1 MRPVSQVDVPAS
13 DPPVAKVGTGA
24 SPANEVV
31 VPELSL
37 PLPVKEDVT
46 DKQPLAVVTAAAAEA
61 EPSRFAPGFAAKMNM
76 VADLVLV
83 VASLLIS
90 TSLMGHDLHLERTD
104 VWVLLAVGV
113 ISWLVVGTALCV
125 YDVRF
130 ADRERLDDL
139 ALISIQVMVVTVVLF
154 LTRLVMGTE
163 SWIVALSLFPP
174 LLWPA
179 VVLPRLSFFRRLA
192 VQESPLD
199 EVLIIGVGPMGR
211 LTGEDLN
218 TKHRRRVIGYLG
230 FGQETS
236 TAAPPAPVL
245 GTVKDLEHVLCTV
258 PVDEV
263 YIAGNILKQS
273 AEMQAAVKMCENFGI
288 PFALPAYHFR
298 FDRARPIDDHAV
310 SDGYLHF
317 LTHAFQ
323 PHQMALKRLFDIV
336 SSAAALTALSPLL
349 VGVALAVKFT
359 SRGPIFFKQER
370 VGLHGKPF
378 GMLKFRSMVVN
389 AEELKAKLE
398 AQNEQTGPVFKMK
411 NDPRIT
417 GIGRFIRKYSIDE
430 LPQLI
435 NVLRGEMSVV
445 GPRPPIP
452 KEVARYAA
460 WQRRRL
466 SVRPGLT
473 CIWQV
478 SGRNQISFEDWM
490 YLDMQYIDHWSLKN
504 DINLILKTVPVVIT
518 GSGAS

>member
-1 MRPVSQVDVPAS
+1 MRPASRIEPTSGEPTTPPEPART
-13 DPPVAKVGTGA
+13 DAPPLEAAGA
-24 SPANEVV
+24 
-31 VPELSL
+31 
-37 PLPVKEDVT
+37 
-46 DKQPLAVVTAAAAEA
+46 TAAPSTQEKNPTSSAALEA
-61 EPSRFAPGFAAKMNM
+61 EPAPRFAAGFAAKLN
-76 VADLVLV
+76 LV
-83 VASLLIS
+83 VDLLLVAVALLAS
-90 TSLMGHDLHLERTD
+90 TALMGHALRWERAD
-104 VWVLLAVGV
+104 MWALLGVGMGT
-113 ISWLVVGTALCV
+113 WLLVGTALCL

-139 ALISIQVMVVTVVLF
+139 ALVSITVMVVTVVL
-154 LTRLVMGTE
+154 LLSRLVMGTDAGV
-163 SWIVALSLFPP
+163 VALSFFPVM
-174 LLWPA
+174 LWPA
-179 VVLPRLSFFRRLA
+179 VTLPRQFIFKRLSVREA
-192 VQESPLD
+192 PLD

-211 LTGEDLN
+211 LTGEDLSS
-218 TKHRRRVIGYLG
+218 KHRRKVIGHLSLSG
-230 FGQETS
+230 E
-236 TAAPPAPVL
+236 TAASAMQAPVL
-245 GTVKDLEHVLCTV
+245 GSVKELERLLCTV

-263 YIAGNILKQS
+263 YVAGNMFKHTKEIQEAIKL
-273 AEMQAAVKMCENFGI
+273 CENLGI
-288 PFALPAYHFR
+288 PFALPAYPFR
-298 FDRARPIDDHAV
+298 LDRAQPIADHKV
-310 SDGYLHF
+310 ENGYLHF
-317 LTHAFQ
+317 RTHAFQ
-323 PHQMALKRLFDIV
+323 PRQLALKRLFDIV
-336 SSAAALTALSPLL
+336 SSAGALVMLSPLL
-349 VGVALAVKFT
+349 VGVALGVKLS
-359 SRGPIFFKQER
+359 SRGPIFFKQKR

-378 GMLKFRSMVVN
+378 YMLKFRSMVVN

-452 KEVARYAA
+452 GEVEKYAA

-478 SGRNQISFEDWM
+478 SGRNQISFEEWM

-504 DINLILKTVPVVIT
+504 DINLILKTVPVVLT